1 METTLI
7 LDRTELVQA
16 LTIIGNRLD
25 EVRNTLL
32 DTDYEKTYGLEMG
45 GFVRTSDQQYAND
58 LHNIFIKMCNILDKK
73 ETSNE

>member
-1 METTLI
+1 
-7 LDRTELVQA
+7 
-16 LTIIGNRLD
+16 
-25 EVRNTLL
+25 VRNTLL
-32 DTDYEKTYGLEMG
+32 DTDYEKTYGPEMG